1 MSSVYMHGTGTS
13 ITSLTEQLEMQ
24 DVGFE
29 AETASPRGPA
39 YCRCGLVPL
48 TLKYPRC
55 GEKNATDFSPVVEG
69 NRSTKGLVI
78 KINRRYVPVVATER
92 DGCLPRFHFTRNNP
106 SITSL

>member
-1 MSSVYMHGTGTS
+1 MSSVYMHGTGTSIS

-39 YCRCGLVPL
+39 NWRCGQVPL

-55 GEKNATDFSPVVEG
+55 GKKMEFTSVLWWRETDLQKVW
-69 NRSTKGLVI
+69 
-78 KINRRYVPVVATER
+78 
-92 DGCLPRFHFTRNNP
+92 
-106 SITSL
+106 